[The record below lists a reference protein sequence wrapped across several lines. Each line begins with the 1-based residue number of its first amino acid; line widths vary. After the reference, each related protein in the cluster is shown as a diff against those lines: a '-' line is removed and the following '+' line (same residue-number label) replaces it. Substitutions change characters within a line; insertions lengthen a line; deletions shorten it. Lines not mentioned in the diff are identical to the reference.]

1 MRMLNP
7 NMSILGASVLAPV
20 RGLAVLGVNSLH
32 SIRRIFIRRTISYLE
47 PFLFDFDL
55 GFAPHSNDRR

>member
-32 SIRRIFIRRTISYLE
+32 SIRRTISYLE